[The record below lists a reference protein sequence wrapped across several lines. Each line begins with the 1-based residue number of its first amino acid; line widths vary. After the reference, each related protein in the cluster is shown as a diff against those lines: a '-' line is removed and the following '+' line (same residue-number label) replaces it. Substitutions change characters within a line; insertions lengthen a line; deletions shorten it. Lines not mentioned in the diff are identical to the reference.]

1 MNRKVLIKP
10 LAEADLV
17 EIQNW
22 YDVESFGLGKQFL
35 IAFSQALLLARN
47 NPFHFQVRYMRLVR
61 MVRTP
66 GFPYCIHFVAETDRI
81 VVLAVLHNKRNPRIW
96 KTRMK

>member
-66 GFPYCIHFVAETDRI
+66 GFPYCIILWQRPIELWFWLYFTTNATQGFGRHE
-81 VVLAVLHNKRNPRIW
+81 
-96 KTRMK
+96 